1 MDRNEFFTESGMID
15 MRRAL
20 AAGRRARA
28 EAARA
33 GVLGTLGVLRGA
45 GDKGR

>member
-1 MDRNEFFTESGMID
+1 MDRNEFFTESGTID

-33 GVLGTLGVLRGA
+33 GVLGTLGVFRETG
-45 GDKGR
+45 GKRR